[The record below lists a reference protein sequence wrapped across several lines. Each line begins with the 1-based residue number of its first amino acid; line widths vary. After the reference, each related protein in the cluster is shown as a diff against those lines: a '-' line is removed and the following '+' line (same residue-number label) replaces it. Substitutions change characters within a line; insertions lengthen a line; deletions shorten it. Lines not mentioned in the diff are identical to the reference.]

1 VAALVKAAMWSHVEI
16 RKVTGCWHRWKRFF
30 RGSSR
35 GAIAALAFSG
45 AVLLGGCATIGG
57 RMPTATDVP
66 TETRR
71 DGPVVGVAQVRDDR
85 KSTVAGKVGNATIN
99 TSVDV
104 DVYLEDSVKRGLA
117 QKGLAAVDAPEPSVS
132 ATSVFKGKIVLVTL
146 QSLSIGTA
154 DAILFPANT
163 TAAIA
168 IQVYDANG
176 KVIYGQAFSGTAS
189 GRIGLHSESGY
200 EEAIGALMS
209 SAMDQAVTSAMADT
223 KLSQAVR

>member
-1 VAALVKAAMWSHVEI
+1 
-16 RKVTGCWHRWKRFF
+16 
-30 RGSSR
+30 
-35 GAIAALAFSG
+35 
-45 AVLLGGCATIGG
+45 
-57 RMPTATDVP
+57 MPTATDVP

-200 EEAIGALMS
+200 EEATGALMS
-209 SAMDQAVTSAMADT
+209 AAMDQAVTSAMGDPR
-223 KLSQAVR
+223 LSQAVR